1 MSMRITNTRLL
12 LASVLLLL
20 FFYSTWKRLEIH
32 KEEQKTSAPHK
43 IHVLILSSWRSG
55 STFAGQLFNQ
65 NPNVFYLMEPAKHLW
80 NSMPWGS
87 PELIQGAMRDL
98 LRSVFLCDMEA
109 FRFYIRN
116 ASKVSHLFMWPMSK
130 GLCSPPACEAFSRFD
145 IVDKMECIAQCG
157 HAPFEKISEACA
169 TYSHVVVKVVRLF
182 QLEALYQLL
191 GDPSLSL
198 HIIHLVRDPRAIFAS
213 RRFISLLA
221 DNQFITKTT
230 NSTPDI
236 RRVMY
241 KVCHSQVEMY
251 FTALY
256 HMPSAWRG
264 RYLLTR
270 YEDLVGDPLGH
281 LAKWYNFTGL
291 TSTPKL
297 QKWVYNITHWPTSS
311 ERKEPLSIE
320 KNAKF
325 VSQAWRQ
332 QLSFKKVQDVQAI
345 CKEAMEVFG
354 YKLMTS
360 EEEQRDLTLDSVLPV
375 SEKKSSAKR
384 PHV

>member
-1 MSMRITNTRLL
+1 AVLPHSIPPSLL
-12 LASVLLLL
+12 LVLLLL
-20 FFYSTWKRLEIH
+20 FYSTWKRLEAR
-32 KEEQKTSAPHK
+32 EKTSAPRK

-65 NPNVFYLMEPAKHLW
+65 NPKVFYLMEPAKHLW

-109 FRFYIRN
+109 FRFYIPD
-116 ASKVSHLFMWPMSK
+116 ASKVSHLFMWPMSR
-130 GLCSPPACEAFSRFD
+130 GLCSPPACEAFNRFD
-145 IVDKMECIAQCG
+145 IVDKMECITQCG

-169 TYSHVVVKVVRLF
+169 TYSHVVVKIVRLF

-191 GDPSLSL
+191 GDPSLRL

-221 DNQFITKTT
+221 DNQFILKTT

-236 RRVMY
+236 RKVMY
-241 KVCHSQVEMY
+241 KVCQSQVEMY
-251 FTALY
+251 FTALH

-270 YEDLVGDPLGH
+270 YEDLVEDPLGH

-291 TSTPKL
+291 TSTSKL
-297 QKWVYNITHWPTSS
+297 EKWVYNITHWPTSS
-311 ERKEPLSIE
+311 DHKEPLSIQ
-320 KNAKF
+320 KDAKF

-332 QLSFKKVQDVQAI
+332 QLSFEKVQDVQAV
-345 CKEAMEVFG
+345 CKKVMKVFG

-360 EEEQRDLTLDSVLPV
+360 EEEQRDLTLDSFLPGWFV
-375 SEKKSSAKR
+375 WEKEKLPKR
-384 PHV
+384 GTH